1 MSLTSERFHGV
12 KDTFQKLKP
21 MLKAITNPSLLLF
34 LHHFFFPHVLFCF
47 FYNYSCHETVAA
59 GTFFPFEGQN
69 KLAGTV

>member
-12 KDTFQKLKP
+12 KCTFQKLKP
-21 MLKAITNPSLLLF
+21 ILNILNISLSSSVPTPLPFSTCAVLLF
-34 LHHFFFPHVLFCF
+34 
-47 FYNYSCHETVAA
+47 YNDSCHETVAA

>member
-21 MLKAITNPSLLLF
+21 MLKAITNPSLLPF

-47 FYNYSCHETVAA
+47 FTITLVTKQLLQGH
-59 GTFFPFEGQN
+59 FFLLRAKIN
-69 KLAGTV
+69 

>member
-47 FYNYSCHETVAA
+47 FYN
-59 GTFFPFEGQN
+59 
-69 KLAGTV
+69 